1 MAQEAQIPA
10 LGFLTVV
17 DDPEHGLFG
26 GYLVLN
32 LIGRPLEFHCT
43 TPLKANRAQQ
53 ILYGPTLEPYL
64 YGEQIAQTLIR
75 KGAVKPRAV
84 FTDQA
89 AVLAARQH
97 VDIPLV
103 LALDHQGGAGS
114 AESHARLRVDPP
126 QTALKRFNWG
136 QQSLAVE
143 VLQAAD
149 EQQVLDRLRDVGED
163 FDFLEPFGRIRE
175 AIAEASRN

>member
-17 DDPEHGLFG
+17 EDAEHGLFG

-43 TPLKANRAQQ
+43 TPMKANRAQQ
-53 ILYGPTLEPYL
+53 ILYGPTLAPYL

-97 VDIPLV
+97 VDVPLV
-103 LALDHQGGAGS
+103 LAVDES
-114 AESHARLRVDPP
+114 APQANGETTRRIDPP
-126 QTALKRFNWG
+126 QTVLKRFGWG
-136 QQSLAVE
+136 RQPLAVDAAS
-143 VLQAAD
+143 AAD
-149 EQQVLDRLRDVGED
+149 EQLVLDRLSDVAED
-163 FDFLEPFGRIRE
+163 FDLLEPFGRIRE

>member
-1 MAQEAQIPA
+1 MAAEAQIPA

-17 DDPEHGLFG
+17 EDAEHGLFG

-53 ILYGPTLEPYL
+53 ILYGPTLAPYL

-84 FTDQA
+84 FTDQT

-97 VDIPLV
+97 VDVPLV
-103 LALDHQGGAGS
+103 LAVDDATSQPAGD
-114 AESHARLRVDPP
+114 ATRRIDPP
-126 QTALKRFNWG
+126 QTALKQFGWG
-136 QQSLAVE
+136 RQPLAVD
-143 VLQAAD
+143 VASATD
-149 EQQVLDRLRDVGED
+149 EQLVLDRLSDVAQD
-163 FDFLEPFGRIRE
+163 FDLLEPFGRIRE

>member
-17 DDPEHGLFG
+17 EDAEHGLFG

-43 TPLKANRAQQ
+43 TPVKANRAQQ
-53 ILYGPTLEPYL
+53 ILYGPTLAPYL

-97 VDIPLV
+97 VDVPLV
-103 LALDHQGGAGS
+103 LAVDDMASQSTGDTT
-114 AESHARLRVDPP
+114 RRIDPP
-126 QTALKRFNWG
+126 QTALKRFGWG
-136 QQSLAVE
+136 RQPLAVD
-143 VLQAAD
+143 LTSAAD
-149 EQQVLDRLRDVGED
+149 EQLVLDRLSDVAED
-163 FDFLEPFGRIRE
+163 FDLLEPFGRIRE